1 MPRNIRPGETATIE
15 FPCGLSLDEGVERA
29 SKWWNEVGRI
39 ILKQAW
45 DQAEIANDGD
55 ISKNDGIHRGLL
67 FHQMNTREQHKVLIS
82 WYNTKW
88 RVDEGMGDEFKIEVI
103 RGH

>member
-1 MPRNIRPGETATIE
+1 MRNIRPGETAIIE
-15 FPCGLSLDEGVERA
+15 FPCGLSLEEGVEKA

-45 DQAEIANDGD
+45 DQAETANDAD

-67 FHQMNTREQHKVLIS
+67 FHQLNTREQHKVVMN

-88 RVDEGMGDEFKIEVI
+88 CVDEGLDDTYKIEVI
-103 RGH
+103 SAH